1 MEALLKI
8 PILLTPAL
16 GFWLLNID
24 ADTADRANVVAV
36 VGQVSSPP
44 PSLFVSREFGIKT

>member
-16 GFWLLNID
+16 GFRLLNID

-36 VGQVSSPP
+36 VGQLTSAF
-44 PSLFVSREFGIKT
+44 LFVSREFGIKT